1 MSEMDTTETNKK
13 IHAAEC
19 IKSGLEYVDCEE
31 LKIRAALAV
40 VLVGWLALFYWM
52 MF

>member
-1 MSEMDTTETNKK
+1 MSEINTNEPNKK

-40 VLVGWLALFYWM
+40 VLVGWLGLFYWV

>member
-1 MSEMDTTETNKK
+1 MSEIDTTEPNKK

-19 IKSGLEYVDCEE
+19 VRSGLECVDCEE
-31 LKIRAALAV
+31 LKIRASLAV
-40 VLVGWLALFYWM
+40 VLVGWLALFYWV

>member
-1 MSEMDTTETNKK
+1 MSEINTTEPNKK
-13 IHAAEC
+13 IHAADC